1 MTIDKRQILIVDD
14 TADDIHFVMPS
25 LADEYAVLVATNGVK
40 ALEVVENSPN
50 IEVILMDVEMPE
62 MDGYE
67 TCRRIKAD
75 PDHQD
80 IDVIFVSA
88 HNTVEERL
96 AGYDAGGSDYLI
108 KPVDPAELLQKVDIS
123 INNRAKSKAA
133 AEQANA
139 LQTAMMAISNA
150 GEQGVVLDFMR
161 RCYSVETQEE
171 LARQLVASIA
181 NYQLDSSVQIRHAKG
196 DINASSREPMPPLE
210 IELMTLLK
218 DSGRIMEKDKRLILN
233 FGDISLLI
241 KNLPDDSDKRGR
253 LRDHLAMLLEGAEE
267 QLKSLRMKETLSNIV
282 TESRQSLREIEQMQT
297 EQKQSSMEIMD
308 ELMKN
313 LEEAFMSYG
322 LTEEQEMILLQMV
335 QASVDKSLENFEKG
349 LKIDEKMSSIIQRLD
364 HFSIA

>member
-1 MTIDKRQILIVDD
+1 MTTTDKRQILIVDD
-14 TADDIHFVMPS
+14 SPDDIHFLMPS
-25 LADEYAVLVATNGVK
+25 LADDYAVLVATNGVK

-50 IEVILMDVEMPE
+50 IEVILMDVGMPE

-67 TCRRIKAD
+67 TCRRIKGELK
-75 PDHQD
+75 HQD

-88 HNTVEERL
+88 HNTIEERL

-108 KPVDPAELLQKVDIS
+108 KPVDPAELLQKIEIS
-123 INNRAKSKAA
+123 IKSRAKVA
-133 AEQANA
+133 AEQATA

-150 GEQGVVLDFMR
+150 GEQGVVLEFMR
-161 RCYSVETQEE
+161 RCYLVDSQEE
-171 LARQLVASIA
+171 LAKQLVASVA
-181 NYQLDSSVQIRHAKG
+181 NYQLDSGVQIRNSTG

-210 IELMTLLK
+210 IELLSLLK
-218 DSGRIMEKDKRLILN
+218 DSGRIMEKDNRLILN

-241 KNLPDDSDKRGR
+241 KNLPDDDDKRGR

-267 QLKSLRMKETLSNIV
+267 HLKSLRLKETLSIIV

-297 EQKQSSMEIMD
+297 EQKTSSMAIMD
-308 ELMKN
+308 DLMKS

-322 LTEEQEMILLQMV
+322 LTEEQESILLQMV

-349 LKIDEKMSSIIQRLD
+349 LQIDEKMSSIIQRLD
-364 HFSIA
+364 HFSVT